1 MESSTVSRQTM
12 SRRPPVGRAPRP
24 FQKPLRPRIA
34 TPATVTALNKNWPS
48 HILTGIVRLVGPP
61 LFHQRLEIRVALR
74 RQHDAD
80 RDEEGAAS
88 LLGGEALAF
97 EPERPAA
104 AGPRRNGELDGPVER
119 RYPHLGAER
128 GFIKRHR
135 QIEPDI
141 VAVEREGVMWRDRH
155 GDQEIAGA
163 ARASHAL
170 AAKPDLLAIGDPGGN
185 LDFDVLARRQ
195 PHPLAHAVRRVRQRQ
210 SQGRRDISAGAEIV
224 GLKRRAPAAAR
235 GAAERLAQN
244 VLEAAKAGSATARRS
259 AATASTAG
267 ETFGTEVERLEL
279 GLRAKSGAGA
289 RAGAAAES
297 LKSLEARLALGIDL
311 AAVECFALVILA
323 EDFIRRIDFGKARR
337 RIGIVL
343 VGVGMQ
349 FFRKAPEGTFDVGC
363 TRLAI
368 DAQHLIGISHSPWT
382 PFGSG
387 AGPACPALFDSTMWD
402 FADRPAM
409 RTLAASALTG
419 PA

>member
-119 RYPHLGAER
+119 RYPHLDAER

-259 AATASTAG
+259 AAPPP
-267 ETFGTEVERLEL
+267 
-279 GLRAKSGAGA
+279 
-289 RAGAAAES
+289 AAARPRRAPGVKPS
-297 LKSLEARLALGIDL
+297 GPKLNVSNSVSGPNPAPGRAPAPPRNPSNPWKRGLPSASISPRSNALRLSSSPRISYAALISAKRDAALGSFLL
-311 AAVECFALVILA
+311 ASGCNF
-323 EDFIRRIDFGKARR
+323 FARR
-337 RIGIVL
+337 R
-343 VGVGMQ
+343 
-349 FFRKAPEGTFDVGC
+349 KAPLMSAA
-363 TRLAI
+363 LA
-368 DAQHLIGISHSPWT
+368 LRST
-382 PFGSG
+382 PNTS
-387 AGPACPALFDSTMWD
+387 
-402 FADRPAM
+402 
-409 RTLAASALTG
+409 
-419 PA
+419 